1 LRKVPLN
8 YHKLLVRLYAENKQ
22 RLSFDEVVD
31 VAKQCSMPTAPDVI
45 SLNGEVRDALRTLH
59 SLGQVLWWGDSEKL
73 NNTVVLDPQWLIGA
87 FTAIIRDPSLHPMQW
102 VDMKLDRLVAA
113 GAKCKT
119 KINSAESDAGNADDT
134 ISVLSM
140 ANAVLL
146 LRNRCVLSESLFD
159 TVWPVSAGTVD
170 TALPSEVDNAP
181 QYTVAEQKVKITPS
195 IRP

>member
-1 LRKVPLN
+1 
-8 YHKLLVRLYAENKQ
+8 VRLHAENKH

-45 SLNGEVRDALRTLH
+45 SLNGEVRDALSTLH
-59 SLGQVLWWGDSEKL
+59 RLGQLLWWGDSEKL

-113 GAKCKT
+113 GAKRKT

-170 TALPSEVDNAP
+170 TDLPCEVDNAL
-181 QYTVAEQKVKITPS
+181 QYTVAEQKVKITLS